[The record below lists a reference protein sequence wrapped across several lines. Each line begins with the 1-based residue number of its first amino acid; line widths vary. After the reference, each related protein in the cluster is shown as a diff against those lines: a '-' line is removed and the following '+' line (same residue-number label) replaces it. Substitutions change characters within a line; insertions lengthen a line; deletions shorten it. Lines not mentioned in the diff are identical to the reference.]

1 MGLYKR
7 GDTWWM
13 RLTIQGQTV
22 RRSTETTDRRLAGRI
37 FDKVKGE
44 IAENKWFT
52 RLAGDDRTFRELM
65 EKYLSEHSVPNKA
78 ATSSLRDRSLTK
90 RLLEVFGD
98 MTVTDIGRRH
108 VTAYKAKRR
117 TDHAAPKTINNE
129 LVLMGHAF
137 TIAIREWE
145 WLNENPVTLVSKE
158 RVQNHLE
165 RWLTFEEEAQLLAM
179 APGWLRE
186 LIVFAVETGLRESE
200 ILTLQW
206 CHVDLFRKTIAI
218 LEQKNRGR
226 DTLPVSNRALDLLKE
241 RAKVRPL
248 NCPYVFC
255 NTKGTRIR
263 TSNLWRAFKRAR
275 GKAGL
280 TNVRFHDLRHT
291 FATRLVQNGADLY
304 TVQKLGRW
312 KTLSMV
318 TRYAHHHP
326 ESLRAGIAILDQ
338 ARARS
343 TKTAQSPTV
352 TTKAVS

>member
-1 MGLYKR
+1 
-7 GDTWWM
+7 
-13 RLTIQGQTV
+13 
-22 RRSTETTDRRLAGRI
+22 
-37 FDKVKGE
+37 
-44 IAENKWFT
+44 
-52 RLAGDDRTFRELM
+52 
-65 EKYLSEHSVPNKA
+65 
-78 ATSSLRDRSLTK
+78 
-90 RLLEVFGD
+90 
-98 MTVTDIGRRH
+98 
-108 VTAYKAKRR
+108 
-117 TDHAAPKTINNE
+117 
-129 LVLMGHAF
+129 MGHAF
-137 TIAIREWE
+137 TMAIREWE
-145 WLNENPVTLVSKE
+145 WLNENPVTLVSEE
-158 RVQNHLE
+158 RVQNHIE
-165 RWLTFEEEAQLLAM
+165 RWLTFEEEATLLAQ
-179 APGWLRE
+179 APAWLRE

-200 ILTLQW
+200 ILNLQW

-226 DTLPVSNRALDLLKE
+226 DTLPVSKRALELLKE

-263 TSNLWRAFKRAR
+263 TSNLRRAFKRAR

-291 FATRLVQNGADLY
+291 FATRLVQHGADLY

-343 TKTAQSPTV
+343 TKMVQSPALATE
-352 TTKAVS
+352 AAG